1 MSQLQVQVF
10 MNESAMQS
18 NKRLFERIVTIDD
31 SVVIDYGRII
41 SVLRFLFGSQ
51 VIINFNIKSL

>member
-10 MNESAMQS
+10 MNESAMRS

-31 SVVIDYGRII
+31 SVVIDYNRVI
-41 SVLRFLFGSQ
+41 SVLRFLFGAQ